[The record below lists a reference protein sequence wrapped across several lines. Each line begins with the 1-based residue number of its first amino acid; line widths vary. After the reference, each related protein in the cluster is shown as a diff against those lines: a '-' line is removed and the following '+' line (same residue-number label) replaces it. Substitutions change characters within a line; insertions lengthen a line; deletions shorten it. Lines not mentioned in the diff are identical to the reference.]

1 MAQLSD
7 VEQTEKI
14 HQALEEKNLLPSEYF
29 ADAGY
34 VDSTL
39 LVSSQEKY
47 QIDLIGPIRPN

>member
-47 QIDLIGPIRPN
+47 QFDLIGPIRPN